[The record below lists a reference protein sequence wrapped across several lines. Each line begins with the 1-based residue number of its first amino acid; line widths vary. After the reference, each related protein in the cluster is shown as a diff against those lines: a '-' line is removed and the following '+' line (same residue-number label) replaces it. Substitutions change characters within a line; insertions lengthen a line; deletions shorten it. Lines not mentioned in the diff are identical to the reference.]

1 MYLIFSYSRL
11 WGWIW
16 SLGGLGIGTWSIFTN
31 ISLFCLIIAFRASA
45 VSVFVSIIAVSSPR
59 SWWWVWRVGSGIW
72 SSSMTST
79 FSVILNLDLESEYL
93 LCLLG
98 DLPLGQSLALKIYIL
113 NYQCPPLPH
122 LKHLSSS
129 EGPVLRPL
137 RLSTTST
144 FNFWPLYVIP
154 LVSFNAS

>member
-1 MYLIFSYSRL
+1 
-11 WGWIW
+11 
-16 SLGGLGIGTWSIFTN
+16 
-31 ISLFCLIIAFRASA
+31 
-45 VSVFVSIIAVSSPR
+45 
-59 SWWWVWRVGSGIW
+59 
-72 SSSMTST
+72 
-79 FSVILNLDLESEYL
+79 
-93 LCLLG
+93 
-98 DLPLGQSLALKIYIL
+98 
-113 NYQCPPLPH
+113 